1 VKHLKKGKINSRL
14 IIPLAGLLISV
25 VFIWLGL
32 SKFGFWDGVNGPKP
46 GFFPTIIGT
55 VLLLVSLFL
64 LKVAIGSESP
74 KYFKIELMVILGAIG
89 VIAMT
94 YIIGLIP
101 SVILYIVVW
110 LRFYEKTPWISTL
123 KVTGFMSVIIIGAFV
138 FWLKVPFPMGLL
150 ENLL

>member
-1 VKHLKKGKINSRL
+1 LKG
-14 IIPLAGLLISV
+14 
-25 VFIWLGL
+25 
-32 SKFGFWDGVNGPKP
+32 
-46 GFFPTIIGT
+46 
-55 VLLLVSLFL
+55 
-64 LKVAIGSESP
+64 AIGSESP
-74 KYFKIELMVILGAIG
+74 KYYSIELMVILGAVG

-101 SVILYIVVW
+101 SVILYIVIW
-110 LRFYEKTPWISTL
+110 LRYYEKTPWISTL